1 MTSSLPVAIIG
12 GGPAGLAAAAHLV
25 QYKQAFV
32 LFESG
37 PALGTHFLEY
47 GHVQLFSAWRYNI
60 DAASKKLFELHGL
73 ALPDPEHLPYGKE
86 IAEQY
91 LQPLGEL
98 PELKPFIHLNS
109 RVVHLQRQGLDKM
122 KTADREEK
130 PFELVI
136 ENGTGTRKTIRARAV
151 IDATGTWKN
160 PNSVVSGGAPD
171 AAAEF
176 VDYGIPAILG
186 ADQKRFENKRVAVVG
201 SGHSAM
207 NSLLDLVQLK
217 KEFPATQITWIV
229 RKATPEQAFGGGD
242 ADQLPERGA
251 LGTQVRS
258 LLEQEV
264 IDIQTSTFIQSL
276 DRLNRQQVMLN
287 AEQKGRQIELGPF
300 DRVIAN
306 TGSRPDFEL
315 LREIRYSF
323 DPALESVP
331 ALAPLIDPNLH
342 SCGTVRP
349 HGERELR
356 QPEKDFYIIGAKS
369 YGRAPTYLMAT
380 GFEQARSVV
389 AHLSGDHEAAERVEL
404 DLPETGVCSSKPLV
418 FTISGAPSGNSCC

>member
-136 ENGTGTRKTIRARAV
+136 ENGTGTRKLYAHEQSSMRPAPGKTPTLLYPAV
-151 IDATGTWKN
+151 RLMQQ
-160 PNSVVSGGAPD
+160 PNSSITAFQRFLAQTKNALKTSGW
-171 AAAEF
+171 
-176 VDYGIPAILG
+176 
-186 ADQKRFENKRVAVVG
+186 QW
-201 SGHSAM
+201 S
-207 NSLLDLVQLK
+207 
-217 KEFPATQITWIV
+217 
-229 RKATPEQAFGGGD
+229 
-242 ADQLPERGA
+242 
-251 LGTQVRS
+251 
-258 LLEQEV
+258 
-264 IDIQTSTFIQSL
+264 
-276 DRLNRQQVMLN
+276 
-287 AEQKGRQIELGPF
+287 
-300 DRVIAN
+300 
-306 TGSRPDFEL
+306 
-315 LREIRYSF
+315 
-323 DPALESVP
+323 
-331 ALAPLIDPNLH
+331 
-342 SCGTVRP
+342 
-349 HGERELR
+349 
-356 QPEKDFYIIGAKS
+356 
-369 YGRAPTYLMAT
+369 
-380 GFEQARSVV
+380 
-389 AHLSGDHEAAERVEL
+389 EAAIRR
-404 DLPETGVCSSKPLV
+404 
-418 FTISGAPSGNSCC
+418 

>member
-25 QYKQAFV
+25 HYNQPFV

-37 PALGTHFLEY
+37 YALGNHFLEY
-47 GHVQLFSAWRYNI
+47 GHVRLFSAWRYNI
-60 DAASKKLFELHGL
+60 DAVSRKLFKQHGL
-73 ALPDPEHLPYGKE
+73 ALPDPDHLPYAQE

-109 RVVHLQRQGLDKM
+109 QVVHVQRQGLDKM

-136 ENGTGTRKTIRARAV
+136 ENGTGIQKIILARAV

-171 AAAEF
+171 AAFGLVE
-176 VDYGIPAILG
+176 YGIPAILG
-186 ADQKRFENKRVAVVG
+186 SDQKRFENMRVAVIG

-207 NSLLDLVQLK
+207 NSLLDLVRLK
-217 KEFPATQITWIV
+217 ERFPATQITWIV
-229 RKATPEQAFGGGD
+229 RKESPEQALGGGE

-251 LGTQVRS
+251 LGTQVKS
-258 LLEQEV
+258 LLEQGI
-264 IDIQTSTFIQSL
+264 IDSQTSTFIQSL
-276 DRLNRQQVMLN
+276 IRLNEKQVMLG
-287 AEQKGRQIELGPF
+287 AEQRGHQIELGPF

-306 TGSRPDFEL
+306 TGSRPDFGI
-315 LREIRYSF
+315 LREVRYSF

-331 ALAPLIDPNLH
+331 ALAPLIDPNVH

-389 AHLSGDHEAAERVEL
+389 AHLSGDFEAAKRVEL
-404 DLPETGVCSSKPLV
+404 ELPETGVCSSRPLV
-418 FTISGAPSGNSCC
+418 FTISGASAGSCC

>member
-1 MTSSLPVAIIG
+1 MTTTLPVAIIG

-25 QYKQAFV
+25 QYNQPFI

-37 PALGTHFLEY
+37 AALGTHFLEY
-47 GHVQLFSAWRYNI
+47 GHVRLFSTWRYNI
-60 DAASKKLFELHGL
+60 DAASKKLFERHGL
-73 ALPDPEHLPYGKE
+73 ALPDPERLPYGKE

-91 LQPLGEL
+91 LQPLGKL
-98 PELKPFIHLNS
+98 PELEPFIHLNS

-122 KTADREEK
+122 TTANREEK
-130 PFELVI
+130 PFELVV
-136 ENGTGTRKTIRARAV
+136 ENGAGTRKTILARAV
-151 IDATGTWKN
+151 IDATGTWQN

-171 AAAEF
+171 ATVELI
-176 VDYGIPAILG
+176 DYGIPAILG
-186 ADQKRFENKRVAVVG
+186 SDQKRFEDKRVAVVG

-217 KEFPATQITWIV
+217 RDYPATQITWIV
-229 RKATPEQAFGGGD
+229 RKTSPEQALGGGN

-251 LGTQVRS
+251 LGTQVKS
-258 LLEQEV
+258 LLEQGT
-264 IDIQTSTFIQSL
+264 IDLHTSTFIQSL
-276 DRLNRQQVMLN
+276 SKTNEEQIMLV
-287 AEQKGRQIELGPF
+287 AEQRGSQIELGPF

-306 TGSRPDFEL
+306 TGSRPDFDL
-315 LREIRYSF
+315 LREVRYSF

-331 ALAPLIDPNLH
+331 ALAPLIDPNVH

-389 AHLSGDHEAAERVEL
+389 AHLSGDQEAAERVEL
-404 DLPETGVCSSKPLV
+404 DLPETGVCSSRPLS
-418 FTISGAPSGNSCC
+418 FTISGSSSAGGCC

>member
-1 MTSSLPVAIIG
+1 MTPTLPVAIIG

-25 QYKQAFV
+25 QYEQPFV

-47 GHVQLFSAWRYNI
+47 GHVRLFSAWRYNI
-60 DAASKKLFELHGL
+60 DAASQKLFKQHGL
-73 ALPDPEHLPYGKE
+73 ALPDPEHLPYAKE

-109 RVVHLQRQGLDKM
+109 QVVHLQRQGLDKM
-122 KTADREEK
+122 KTANREEK

-136 ENGTGTRKTIRARAV
+136 ENGTGTRKTILARAV
-151 IDATGTWKN
+151 IDATGTWQN
-160 PNSVVSGGAPD
+160 PNPVVSGGVPD
-171 AAAEF
+171 AASGLVE
-176 VDYGIPAILG
+176 YSIPAILG
-186 ADQKRFENKRVAVVG
+186 SDQKNYENKRTAVVG

-207 NSLLDLVQLK
+207 NSLLELVQLK
-217 KEFPATQITWIV
+217 QDFPETQITWIV
-229 RKATPEQAFGGGD
+229 RKASPEQALGGGD

-251 LGTQVRS
+251 LGTQVKS
-258 LLEQEV
+258 LLEQGM

-276 DRLNRQQVMLN
+276 NRLDDQQVMLG
-287 AEQKGRQIELGPF
+287 AEQKGQQIEIGPF
-300 DRVIAN
+300 DRVISN

-315 LREIRYSF
+315 LREIRYAF

-331 ALAPLIDPNLH
+331 ALAPLIDPNVH

-380 GFEQARSVV
+380 GFEQARSIV
-389 AHLSGDHEAAERVEL
+389 AHLSGDFEAAARVEL
-404 DLPETGVCSSKPLV
+404 NLPETGVCNSRPLA
-418 FTISGAPSGNSCC
+418 FTIGGATAGNSCC